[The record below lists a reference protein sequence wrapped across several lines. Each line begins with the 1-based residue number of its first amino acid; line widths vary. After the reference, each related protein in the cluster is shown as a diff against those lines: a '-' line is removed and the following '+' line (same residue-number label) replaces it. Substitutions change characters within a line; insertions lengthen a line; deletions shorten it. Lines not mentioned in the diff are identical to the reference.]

1 MKVVFIDYSQ
11 QHHSDPA
18 KAEVSSKRSGKFIQI
33 RKDDTEYLIFSP
45 KQLAPYHTDLVE
57 RFCQEEG
64 IEGAFD
70 GAVKR
75 FEIHDPAWV
84 IAGGG
89 KFEIDRAK
97 KYIRLYDNSMAYG
110 KFDLAGLKEK
120 ILMIEELSDY
130 EVSIV

>member
-11 QHHSDPA
+11 QYHSGLEKTDA
-18 KAEVSSKRSGKFIQI
+18 AAVQSGKFVQI

-45 KQLAPYHTDLVE
+45 KQLAPYHASLVE
-57 RFCQEEG
+57 MFCLEEG
-64 IEGAFD
+64 IEGAYES
-70 GAVKR
+70 GAKR
-75 FEIHDPAWV
+75 FDIRDPAWV

-110 KFDLAGLKEK
+110 KFDPAGLKEK

-130 EVSIV
+130 EISIA